1 MDFYG
6 RRNDCLIA
14 LWNVPLIFLPVHLP
28 LTLIGGM
35 WFGIRHGKP
44 LSMLR
49 GSLAG
54 LWDGL
59 TGLRNRRAVSVQA
72 YRYHKRSKRLRT
84 Y

>member
-1 MDFYG
+1 MDYYG

-28 LTLIGGM
+28 LTLVGGL
-35 WFGIRHGKP
+35 WFGIRRGKP

-59 TGLRNRRAVSVQA
+59 RGLKNRKPVSLQA